1 MLDYINEHYQ
11 EKISLE
17 EVAAS
22 AGISSSEAG
31 RCFQKY
37 YGKAPIEYMIEYR
50 LDQARRLLESSE
62 LSVKEIGFECGFYDP
77 SYFTRIYRKHFGIT
91 PGKLPEIRRR
101 GKMKYQT

>member
-1 MLDYINEHYQ
+1 M
-11 EKISLE
+11 
-17 EVAAS
+17 AAS

-91 PGKLPEIRRR
+91 PGNYR
-101 GKMKYQT
+101 KYAGGER